1 MPNLQRINVNM
12 NKLLNDALISKV
24 NLPILK
30 QLREK
35 GEKSFEV
42 QGIPNAKTEKWKY
55 TKIRELNIDD
65 FVFAKEEDYANL
77 SSENVLNFSAYEIRF
92 YNGRLLK
99 SDFNLPKE
107 IKIMNLAEVF
117 HNKEYAKY
125 LNKSFDMDKFPFA
138 ALNTAHLEHGIF
150 IKVSQGYQAKK
161 PLALV
166 YHINADKKYFS
177 NIRNIIVLEDEAKL
191 DIVEY
196 FYHTGDIKAQYFNNI
211 VNEIDVGKNAILGH
225 YKVQNDAFKSFHI
238 ALSCIDVKSGGR
250 YNGFCLQKGANLSRN
265 ETLVRLVEKNSQA
278 TVNAAYIIN
287 GWTCSDTTTNIEHLC
302 SDTTSNQLIKGVVGG
317 NAKGVFQGKIHIA
330 PEAIRTKGY
339 QLHKTLLLSDE
350 AEVDVKPE
358 LEIFADDVRCSHG
371 STCGEI
377 DKDQMFYL
385 RSRGISE
392 ENAKNILIAA
402 FIEEPMSCIDN
413 PNIMD
418 WIKSF

>member
-1 MPNLQRINVNM
+1 MPNLQRIRIDM
-12 NKLLNDALISKV
+12 NKLLNDAFISETNSPV
-24 NLPILK
+24 LK
-30 QLREK
+30 QLRQK
-35 GEKSFEV
+35 GKKSFEF
-42 QGIPNAKTEKWKY
+42 QGIPHAKTEKWKY
-55 TKIRELNIDD
+55 TKTRELNLDD
-65 FVFAKEEDYANL
+65 FVFAKEEDCSNF

-92 YNGRLLK
+92 CNGRLIK
-99 SDFNLPKE
+99 SDFDLPKE
-107 IKIMNLAEVF
+107 IQAIRLAEIF
-117 HNKEYAKY
+117 QNEEYTKY
-125 LNKSFDMDKFPFA
+125 LNKFDMDKFPFA
-138 ALNTAHLEHGIF
+138 ALNTAYIEHGVF
-150 IKVSQGYQAKK
+150 IKVSKEYQAQK

-177 NIRNIIVLEDEAKL
+177 NIRNIIVVEDEAKL

-211 VNEIDVGKNAILGH
+211 VNEINVGKNTILGH

-238 ALSCIDVKSGGR
+238 ALSCIDVKSGGK

-265 ETLVRLVEKNSQA
+265 ETLVRLVEKDAQA
-278 TVNAAYIIN
+278 TVNSAYVIN
-287 GWTCSDTTTNIEHLC
+287 GWACVDTTTNIEHLC

-339 QLHKTLLLSDE
+339 QLHKALLLSDD

-358 LEIFADDVRCSHG
+358 LEIFADDVKCSHG
-371 STCGEI
+371 STCGEL
-377 DKDQMFYL
+377 DKEQMFYL
-385 RSRGISE
+385 QSRGISE
-392 ENAKNILIAA
+392 ENAKNILIGA

-413 PNIMD
+413 QNIKD